1 MHEAGVVVLFA
12 GGGTGGHLYPAIALA
27 DALVALRPEVRP
39 IFVGAERGVEAR
51 ILPQRGAEHIL
62 LPIRGVHRGRG
73 LGANLGVAP
82 ALVRSLALLAGEFQ
96 RLRPELVVVTG
107 GYAAAP
113 AGVMAALRR
122 VPLAVQEQNAMP
134 GVTTR
139 LLSPFARQ
147 VHLAYPEA
155 APRLPRRGRR
165 RVEFAGNPIRP
176 PEVRDARAD
185 RRSFG
190 LDPDRVVV
198 LVTGGSQGSAAL
210 NAAVTDLVRA
220 RADSPPAW
228 QLLWVTGPT
237 HLTGVREALGPLL
250 EQSWLRTEGYVDD
263 MPVGL
268 SAAHLAVSR
277 AGAMT
282 TSEFL
287 AWGLPSVLV
296 PLPTSAED
304 HQARNA
310 EALAEAGAS
319 VHLPQG
325 ELSGESLGRLLDEL
339 VEDSTRLEVMSR
351 AARARSRPHSA
362 HEIARR
368 LDQLL
373 KPAIRG
379 SA

>member
-1 MHEAGVVVLFA
+1 VHESDVVVLFA

-39 IFVGAERGVEAR
+39 VFVGAERGVEAR

-73 LGANLGVAP
+73 WGANLGVAP
-82 ALVRSLALLAGEFQ
+82 ALVRSLALLVGEFQ

-113 AGVMAALRR
+113 AGLMAVLRR

-139 LLSPFARQ
+139 LLAPFARQ

-165 RVEFAGNPIRP
+165 RVEFVGNPIRP
-176 PEVRDARAD
+176 PELRDARAD

-190 LDPDRVVV
+190 LDPDRPVV

-210 NAAVTDLVRA
+210 NEAVAAMVRG
-220 RADSPPAW
+220 RADTAPAW

-237 HLTGVREALGPLL
+237 HLDAVREQLGALTEMP
-250 EQSWLRTEGYVDD
+250 WLRTVGYVDD

-287 AWGLPSVLV
+287 AWGLPSLLV
-296 PLPTSAED
+296 PLPTSAEG

-310 EALAEAGAS
+310 EALAAAGAS
-319 VHLPQG
+319 VHLPQS
-325 ELSGESLGRLLDEL
+325 ELSGEALGGRLDDL
-339 VEDSTRLEVMSR
+339 VGDAGRLEAMSR

-373 KPAIRG
+373 KRPDRG
-379 SA
+379 QP

>member
-1 MHEAGVVVLFA
+1 MLFA
-12 GGGTGGHLYPAIALA
+12 GGGTGGHLYPALALA
-27 DALVALRPEVRP
+27 AALVDLRPEVRP
-39 IFVGAERGVEAR
+39 VFVGAERGVEAR

-82 ALVRSLALLAGEFQ
+82 ALVRSLARLAGEFQ

-113 AGVMAALRR
+113 AGLMAALRR
-122 VPLAVQEQNAMP
+122 VPLALQEQNALP
-134 GVTTR
+134 GVTTK

-176 PEVRDARAD
+176 PEMRDARAD
-185 RRSFG
+185 RRAYG
-190 LDPDRVVV
+190 LEPDRPVV

-210 NAAVTDLVRA
+210 NGAVLEMVRGHA
-220 RADSPPAW
+220 ETAPAW

-237 HLTGVREALGPLL
+237 HVAGIREALGPLADL
-250 EQSWLRTEGYVDD
+250 PWLCTVGYVDE
-263 MPVGL
+263 MPIGL

-287 AWGLPSVLV
+287 AWGLPSVLI
-296 PLPTSAED
+296 PLPTSAEG

-310 EALAEAGAS
+310 EALADAGAS
-319 VHLPQG
+319 VHLPQSD
-325 ELSGESLGRLLDEL
+325 LSGDELGRLLDQL
-339 VEDSTRLEVMSR
+339 VGDSDRLEVMSR

-373 KPAIRG
+373 PRPAQG
-379 SA
+379 QA

>member
-1 MHEAGVVVLFA
+1 
-12 GGGTGGHLYPAIALA
+12 
-27 DALVALRPEVRP
+27 
-39 IFVGAERGVEAR
+39 
-51 ILPQRGAEHIL
+51 
-62 LPIRGVHRGRG
+62 

-82 ALVRSLALLAGEFQ
+82 ALIRSLARLAGEFQ

-139 LLSPFARQ
+139 LLAPFARQ

-155 APRLPRRGRR
+155 APRLSRRGRR

-185 RRSFG
+185 RRAFG
-190 LDPDRVVV
+190 LETDRPVV

-210 NAAVTDLVRA
+210 NRAVLEMVHGRSETT
-220 RADSPPAW
+220 PAW

-237 HLTGVREALGPLL
+237 HVEGVREALGPIADLP
-250 EQSWLRTEGYVDD
+250 WVRTVGYVDE

-287 AWGLPSVLV
+287 AWGLPSVLI
-296 PLPTSAED
+296 PLPTSAEG

-310 EALAEAGAS
+310 EALADAGAA
-319 VHLPQG
+319 VHLPEG
-325 ELSGESLGRLLDEL
+325 ELSGHELGRLLDQL
-339 VEDSTRLEVMSR
+339 VEDSDRLETMSR

-373 KPAIRG
+373 PRPVRG

>member
-1 MHEAGVVVLFA
+1 
-12 GGGTGGHLYPAIALA
+12 
-27 DALVALRPEVRP
+27 
-39 IFVGAERGVEAR
+39 
-51 ILPQRGAEHIL
+51 
-62 LPIRGVHRGRG
+62 
-73 LGANLGVAP
+73 
-82 ALVRSLALLAGEFQ
+82 
-96 RLRPELVVVTG
+96 
-107 GYAAAP
+107 
-113 AGVMAALRR
+113 
-122 VPLAVQEQNAMP
+122 MP

-220 RADSPPAW
+220 RADAPPVW